1 MPWGS
6 PSCAAERGIGMYQV
20 KPGFIHRHIGDVD
33 VVISIGENVAD
44 FNGYMTLNETASCL
58 WDALTTPKSA
68 DQLIALLCDEFDV
81 TAEEARADVDEFL
94 TALLAQGIL
103 HEVTL

>member
-1 MPWGS
+1 
-6 PSCAAERGIGMYQV
+6 MYQV

-44 FNGYMTLNETASCL
+44 FNGYMTLNETASFL
-58 WDALTTPKSA
+58 WDALTAPKSA
-68 DQLIALLCDEFDV
+68 EELTALLYDEFDV
-81 TAEEARADVDEFL
+81 TVEEARADVDEFL

>member
-1 MPWGS
+1 
-6 PSCAAERGIGMYQV
+6 MYQV
-20 KPGFIHRHIGDVD
+20 KPGFIHRQIGDVD

-44 FNGYMTLNETASCL
+44 FNGYMTLNETASFL

-68 DQLIALLCDEFDV
+68 EELTALLYDEFDV
-81 TAEEARADVDEFL
+81 TVEEARADVDEFL

>member
-1 MPWGS
+1 
-6 PSCAAERGIGMYQV
+6 MYQV

-44 FNGYMTLNETASCL
+44 FNGYMTLNETASFL

-68 DQLIALLCDEFDV
+68 EELTALLYDEFDV
-81 TAEEARADVDEFL
+81 TVEEARADVDEFL